1 MAQSVNILL
10 NVIGSYT
17 DAALSTEAWQF
28 GVRFRVSN
36 TEADAVGLLPTDF
49 QPTSASIDR
58 TETSWTIKGNWS
70 LSGPAT
76 AVFHVDDWLNDQV
89 APALATFLAD
99 AHFGAYVQVNEIKAY
114 PIGSPDGRAIP
125 APPYAQG
132 TPITLAYTGTLPHG
146 TSGGLLPLQ
155 CASVV
160 SLRTG
165 NTGRRG
171 RGRFF
176 IPAPNLSLLG
186 TNGLIGPSTVADMS
200 AAAEAFLAGCQ
211 VALTVPNTLYVQPI
225 VTGAPF
231 TNYGLVTSVIVDN
244 VADTQRRRTKSLIRT
259 GVTTPLPAP

>member
-1 MAQSVNILL
+1 MAQSVNLL
-10 NVIGSYT
+10 MNVIGTYT

-36 TEADAVGLLPTDF
+36 TLADAVGVLPTDF
-49 QPTSASIDR
+49 QPTSATIDR
-58 TETSWTIKGNWS
+58 TEAAWTIKGNWS

-89 APALATFLAD
+89 APALQTFLAD
-99 AHFGAYVQVNEIKAY
+99 GKFSALAQVNEIKAY

-132 TPITLAYTGTLPHG
+132 TPVTLAFTGTLPHG

-171 RGRFF
+171 RGRFYV
-176 IPAPNLSLLG
+176 PAPDLSSAG
-186 TNGLIGPSTVADMS
+186 TNGLLGSSTVSAMS

-211 VALTVPNTLYVQPI
+211 VSLSLPNQLYCQPI

-231 TNYGLVTSVIVDN
+231 TNYGLVASVIVDN
-244 VADTQRRRTKSLIRT
+244 VMDTQRRRTKSLVRT
-259 GVTTPLPAP
+259 PVATPLPAP

>member
-1 MAQSVNILL
+1 MAQAVNVLL

-28 GVRFRVSN
+28 GCRFRVSN

-49 QPTSASIDR
+49 QPTAANIDR

-99 AHFGAYVQVNEIKAY
+99 GKFSAFAQVNELKAY
-114 PIGSPDGRAIP
+114 PIGSPDGKAIP

-146 TSGGLLPLQ
+146 TSGGLMPLQ

-171 RGRFF
+171 RGRFY
-176 IPAPNLSLLG
+176 IPAPNLSLLS
-186 TNGLIGPSTVADMS
+186 TNGLVGSSTVSAMS

-225 VTGAPF
+225 VTGSPF
-231 TNYGLVTSVIVDN
+231 LNYGTVSSVVVDN
-244 VADTQRRRTKSLIRT
+244 VVDTQRRRTKSLIRT